1 MNFMEL
7 EVLLSMEKNCFH
19 FVLWFLDSTAIY
31 IRMQFKKDKSDADI
45 KDRSGMVIIW
55 TYIDAENPLS

>member
-45 KDRSGMVIIW
+45 KDLIRYYFNLLLN
-55 TYIDAENPLS
+55 TE